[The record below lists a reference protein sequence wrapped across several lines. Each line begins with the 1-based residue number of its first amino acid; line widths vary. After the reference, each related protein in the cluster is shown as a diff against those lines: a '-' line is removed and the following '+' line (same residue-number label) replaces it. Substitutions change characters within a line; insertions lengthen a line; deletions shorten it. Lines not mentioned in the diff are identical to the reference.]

1 MTIRVQINLVLYVAT
16 AADDSDVRLHVDGG
30 EGIVVGEILDLLL
43 TRLLPLVVLDDDEGV
58 PDHIA
63 VERDVSNITGG
74 IGIVQDG
81 IESGHGQVESLG
93 CYKKL
98 DVRVVRVSI
107 TAKKGRVNW
116 NSGKVQEAN
125 KKRTWQI
132 GQTFRNRST
141 SLKLIASPTEY
152 DSPNGSCLHAIGPS
166 PEACMCFTLSLYL
179 S

>member
-30 EGIVVGEILDLLL
+30 EGIVVGEILDLLP

-74 IGIVQDG
+74 IGIIVG
-81 IESGHGQVESLG
+81 ESFESGHGQVESLG

-125 KKRTWQI
+125 KKRTGGGLPNCQGKI
-132 GQTFRNRST
+132 KTMNRRKEGKFYSDDAKFKDVATGTQSQGQD
-141 SLKLIASPTEY
+141 AP
-152 DSPNGSCLHAIGPS
+152 
-166 PEACMCFTLSLYL
+166 
-179 S
+179 